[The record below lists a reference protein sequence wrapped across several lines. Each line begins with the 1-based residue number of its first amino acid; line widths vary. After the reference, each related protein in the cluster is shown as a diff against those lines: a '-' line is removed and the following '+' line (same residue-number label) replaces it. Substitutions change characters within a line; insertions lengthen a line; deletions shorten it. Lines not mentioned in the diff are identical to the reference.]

1 MREEAVRKSIL
12 ILSLVS
18 GLAASTAWAQPY
30 PPNPEGVTM
39 GHWHLNSRDIDAN
52 KKIFVALGGT
62 AIKAGDFDIV
72 RFPGVNVYLNI
83 RPGSPPASGG
93 TVGSVVNHVGF
104 LVPNVQDSVAK
115 WKAAGVDVT
124 PGSNGRTDQA
134 FVLTSDGLRI
144 EILEDKNQKVPIRH
158 HHVHFFV
165 PETAIPDMQAWYGK
179 LFGAT
184 PGMRSSFKTAYVPGA
199 ELAFSKTSEPT
210 VTTKGRVLDH
220 IGFDV
225 NNLDEF
231 LKKAEAVAGV
241 KPVVPASK
249 NPTNGVSLAFI
260 ADPWGTYIELNQRPN
275 QTYLDQM

>member
-1 MREEAVRKSIL
+1 MRKSIL
-12 ILSLVS
+12 VLS
-18 GLAASTAWAQPY
+18 LAASLATGAAWAQPY
-30 PPNPEGVTM
+30 PPNGDGVTM
-39 GHWHLNSRDIDAN
+39 GHWHLNSRDIEAN
-52 KKIFVALGGT
+52 KKIFVALGGA
-62 AIKAGDFDIV
+62 AIKSGDFDIV
-72 RFPGVNVYLNI
+72 RFPGVNVYLNV

-165 PETAIPDMQAWYGK
+165 PETAITDIQAWYGK

-184 PGMRSSFKTAYVPGA
+184 PGTRSNFKTAYVPGA

-231 LKKAEAVAGV
+231 LKKAAAAGV
-241 KPVVPASK
+241 KPVVAPTT
-249 NPTNGVSLAFI
+249 NPKNGVSLAFI

>member
-1 MREEAVRKSIL
+1 MRKSIFV
-12 ILSLVS
+12 LSLVS
-18 GLAASTAWAQPY
+18 GLAAGAAWAQPY
-30 PPNPEGVTM
+30 PPNGEGVTM

-62 AIKAGDFDIV
+62 AIKSGDFDIV
-72 RFPGVNVYLNI
+72 RFPGVNVYLNV

-104 LVPNVQDSVAK
+104 LVSNVQDSVAK
-115 WKAAGVDVT
+115 WKTAGVDVT
-124 PGSNGRTDQA
+124 PGNNGRTDQA
-134 FVLTSDGLRI
+134 FVVTSDGLRI
-144 EILEDKNQKVPIRH
+144 EILEDKSQKVPIRH

-165 PETAIPDMQAWYGK
+165 PETAINDMQGWYGK

-184 PGMRSSFKTAYVPGA
+184 PGTRSSFKTAYVPGA
-199 ELAFSKTSEPT
+199 ELAFSKTGEPT
-210 VTTKGRVLDH
+210 VGTKGRVLDH

-225 NNLDEF
+225 NNLDAF
-231 LKKAEAVAGV
+231 LKKAAAAGVTPAVA
-241 KPVVPASK
+241 PTT
-249 NPTNGVSLAFI
+249 NPKNGVSLAFI

>member
-1 MREEAVRKSIL
+1 MRKSIL
-12 ILSLVS
+12 VLSLVS
-18 GLAASTAWAQPY
+18 SLAAGAAWAQPY
-30 PPNPEGVTM
+30 APNQAGVTM
-39 GHWHLNSRDIDAN
+39 GHWHLNSRDIEAN

-72 RFPGVNVYLNI
+72 RFPGVNVYLNV
-83 RPGSPPASGG
+83 RAGSPPASGG

-115 WKAAGVDVT
+115 WKNAGVDIT
-124 PGSNGRTDQA
+124 PGTNGRTDQA
-134 FVLTSDGLRI
+134 FVFTADGLRI
-144 EILEDKNQKVPIRH
+144 EILEDKSQKVPIRH

-165 PETAIPDMQAWYGK
+165 PETATTDIQAWYGK

-184 PGMRSSFKTAYVPGA
+184 AGMRSNFKTAYVPGA

-231 LKKAEAVAGV
+231 LKKAEAAGV
-241 KPVVPASK
+241 KPVVAPTT
-249 NPTNGVSLAFI
+249 NPKNGVSLAFI